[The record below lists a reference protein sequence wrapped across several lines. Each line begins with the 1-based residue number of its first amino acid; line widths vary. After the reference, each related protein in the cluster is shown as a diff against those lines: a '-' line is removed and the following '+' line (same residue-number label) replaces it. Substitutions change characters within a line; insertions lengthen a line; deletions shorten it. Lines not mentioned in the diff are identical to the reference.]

1 VSDGHGFGVVI
12 TLEPKEPSRAAGRRL
27 LDAVSRRASIRHPNL
42 VRAWPL
48 GWADGRLFV
57 DFEVPSYPTLAERLA
72 AAPLDPVECVRI
84 LDGLAAGAAALQ
96 EGGLMPRAV
105 TPEDVVV
112 HPSDGGILMDHGI
125 PPELRREGLSE
136 QGDGHPA
143 GCVYSLGAI
152 LFAALTGARPNGRAR
167 DTRSAG
173 KRSTPNERRA
183 DLAPEVERVV
193 ARAMAADPAERY
205 ADVRELSQ
213 AAGTALEVKPACTP
227 PRWNGNSRARQPSP
241 GRRVARAPQAI
252 RLSPVPGKAPPAP
265 RRSKRR
271 PSARPVGQHARSPTA
286 EAHTTPRAS
295 SGGPAALTHV
305 RLALVAASRRCAQL
319 VVALL
324 AVAVATGERLRDHA
338 YRFARAVGPA
348 AHTIRS
354 VMARVARRSAEAI
367 RATLVGAGPFRMFAG
382 REPTRRSRFLRSG
395 TPMRWR
401 TFAQIRGRLERLEG
415 AHRLASVKRGAVRCL
430 RYCGPA
436 LFAGG
441 AIAVSVLA
449 GTALGGSV
457 DVKDGPSSVT
467 RSGVTVELPPGW
479 EESTSDREW
488 SAIVAEPSEE
498 SKAALM
504 VGELRSLEAAE
515 RILEE
520 LQRGGTGRT
529 PVRLGSRYAW
539 RYADL
544 RSRPRLV
551 GAGYALPTAD
561 GAVLFMCVAS
571 RNEARVRLDECNRA
585 ATTLVVQGEPP
596 RSLSA
601 LSRSKERLTEVIA
614 TLRSS
619 RSEARRR
626 LAAADRPRGQVRAA
640 TALKLRYLRAA
651 RSLDG
656 LPPLEN
662 GRPIDGV
669 SAALRAAGAAYGSL
683 ADASKSGDRPA
694 YREASHELVLKEE
707 GVRRELARASGA

>member
-1 VSDGHGFGVVI
+1 
-12 TLEPKEPSRAAGRRL
+12 
-27 LDAVSRRASIRHPNL
+27 
-42 VRAWPL
+42 
-48 GWADGRLFV
+48 
-57 DFEVPSYPTLAERLA
+57 
-72 AAPLDPVECVRI
+72 
-84 LDGLAAGAAALQ
+84 
-96 EGGLMPRAV
+96 
-105 TPEDVVV
+105 
-112 HPSDGGILMDHGI
+112 
-125 PPELRREGLSE
+125 
-136 QGDGHPA
+136 
-143 GCVYSLGAI
+143 
-152 LFAALTGARPNGRAR
+152 
-167 DTRSAG
+167 
-173 KRSTPNERRA
+173 
-183 DLAPEVERVV
+183 
-193 ARAMAADPAERY
+193 
-205 ADVRELSQ
+205 
-213 AAGTALEVKPACTP
+213 VKPARTP
-227 PRWNGNSRARQPSP
+227 ARSNGNSRARQPSP
-241 GRRVARAPQAI
+241 GRRVARAPQASGW
-252 RLSPVPGKAPPAP
+252 RPVASQAPPAP
-265 RRSKRR
+265 RRSKPR
-271 PSARPVGQHARSPTA
+271 PSARPAGWHPSSLTTEAR
-286 EAHTTPRAS
+286 TTRRAS
-295 SGGPAALTHV
+295 SEGPAALTHA
-305 RLALVAASRRCAQL
+305 RQGLVAAGRRCAQL

-338 YRFARAVGPA
+338 YRFARAVAPA
-348 AHTIRS
+348 AQTIRS

-367 RATLVGAGPFRMFAG
+367 RATLVGAGPFRMFGG
-382 REPTRRSRFLRSG
+382 REPTRRSRLPRSG

-401 TFAQIRGRLERLEG
+401 TFAAIRCRLERLEG
-415 AHRLASVKRGAVRCL
+415 AHRLASVKSGAVRCL

-441 AIAVSVLA
+441 AIAVSLLV

-457 DVKDGPSSVT
+457 DVKDGPSSVA
-467 RSGVTVELPPGW
+467 RSGVTVQLPPGW

-498 SKAALM
+498 SKAGLM
-504 VGELRSLEAAE
+504 VGKLGSLEAAE

-520 LQRGGTGRT
+520 LQRGGPGRT
-529 PVRLGSRYAW
+529 PVRLGRRYAW

-544 RSRPRLV
+544 RPRPRLV
-551 GAGYALPTAD
+551 GSGYAVPTAD
-561 GAVLFMCVAS
+561 GAVLFMCEAS
-571 RNEARVRLDECNRA
+571 RNEARVRLDECDRA

-596 RSLSA
+596 RPLSA

-683 ADASKSGDRPA
+683 ANASKSGNRPA

-707 GVRRELARASGA
+707 GVRRELARASRA